1 MTRARPRV
9 APAPPAPADVEC
21 PYWHAVVN
29 DWLWMVP
36 TAGYCVAGPGAKV
49 RVPSDATIARCCLTS
64 RFGECGGF
72 QRTAKRGGG
81 VD

>member
-1 MTRARPRV
+1 MARKRSNV
-9 APAPPAPADVEC
+9 AAARSEPPLAEC

-36 TAGYCVAGPGAKV
+36 TSGYCVAGPGAKV

-64 RFGECGGF
+64 RYGECGGF
-72 QRTAKRGGG
+72 HLAPGRVGRRA
-81 VD
+81 